1 MRENHPL
8 LIVLQSENDQAT
20 GKFFP
25 IGQSLANTVNLHYHW
40 DKVPVPDGNGQKV
53 SEGEFQTHTPGN
65 AKHLVNFHVVP
76 LGGVTPPSDLKTF
89 ENRAFVA
96 NPVPKGQVRTFFTI

>member
-1 MRENHPL
+1 MLSELDYLYKYDPTRGAYVGRSPGAEEGAVMKENRPL

-40 DKVPVPDGNGQKV
+40 DQVPVPGANGQKV
-53 SEGEFQTHTPGN
+53 SENEFQTHTPGN
-65 AKHLVNFHVVP
+65 DKYLVNFNVVP
-76 LGGVTPPSDLKTF
+76 L
-89 ENRAFVA
+89 
-96 NPVPKGQVRTFFTI
+96 

>member
-1 MRENHPL
+1 MTNENRPL

-20 GKFFP
+20 GEFFP

-40 DKVPVPDGNGQKV
+40 DKVPVPGGNGQKV

-65 AKHLVNFHVVP
+65 DQYLVNFHVVP
-76 LGGVTPPSDLKTF
+76 LGGADAAVGSKD
-89 ENRAFVA
+89 V
-96 NPVPKGQVRTFFTI
+96 